1 MLSNFQP
8 HTLFYQKRNSIHTP
22 LILKDKMSHNFWTE
36 FGNSSHSL
44 VGKISRAQ
52 HTFAEITPLNSSHG
66 QPQGRV
72 GPRFV
77 LKFFNPTTTSTTL
90 LNVSGKMN
98 DCLHSETSGP
108 WTKWSILKWI
118 GLCRFGFETQNPLK
132 SGVRKS
138 RNTR

>member
-1 MLSNFQP
+1 MDGSSLKLLFEILKEARLLIDLFAKIAVSSILIVCTKTGIPNYFPNFKGHFCLLNQEKCDWMLSNFQP

-66 QPQGRV
+66 
-72 GPRFV
+72 
-77 LKFFNPTTTSTTL
+77 
-90 LNVSGKMN
+90 
-98 DCLHSETSGP
+98 
-108 WTKWSILKWI
+108 
-118 GLCRFGFETQNPLK
+118 
-132 SGVRKS
+132 
-138 RNTR
+138 